1 MLSALRRGGS
11 RVTRSLT
18 RCDSTWSKP
27 QMASDMPTPGD
38 ARSRLVTVLPGDGV
52 GPEVVRAAQ
61 QVVAATGG
69 CGQECTGARRG
80 GVAGGA
86 LTLGRLFP
94 STCPALQVPL
104 LSGRPLA

>member
-1 MLSALRRGGS
+1 MTQPVGMENSLGRLSAGSIMLSALRRGGS
-11 RVTRSLT
+11 RVTRSLA

-61 QVVAATGG
+61 QVVAATGAYW
-69 CGQECTGARRG
+69 QK
-80 GVAGGA
+80 
-86 LTLGRLFP
+86 
-94 STCPALQVPL
+94 
-104 LSGRPLA
+104 

>member
-11 RVTRSLT
+11 RVTRALA

-27 QMASDMPTPGD
+27 QLASDMPTPGD

-69 CGQECTGARRG
+69 WW
-80 GVAGGA
+80 
-86 LTLGRLFP
+86 
-94 STCPALQVPL
+94 
-104 LSGRPLA
+104 